1 MLFVHLLSTGSVP
14 AVHGLQHPQKIGVQ
28 EGDAMVALVAS
39 DDSAS
44 SADVR
49 DDHCWLSYKGSKYLK
64 LIGGVFEIGE

>member
-1 MLFVHLLSTGSVP
+1 
-14 AVHGLQHPQKIGVQ
+14 
-28 EGDAMVALVAS
+28 MVALVAS

-64 LIGGVFEIGE
+64 LILIGGVFEIGE